1 MSPPPFQPAA
11 FAVCAALVEQRA
23 TGRGAGQVLDQFTG
37 REIFTMAGEARFVK
51 AVEFAGQRLHP
62 QPPAPEGQD
71 RGAGR
76 KSSLRVVK

>member
-1 MSPPPFQPAA
+1 
-11 FAVCAALVEQRA
+11 
-23 TGRGAGQVLDQFTG
+23 
-37 REIFTMAGEARFVK
+37 MAGEARFVK

-71 RGAGR
+71 RGVGR